1 MAIMGGAIVPKL
13 MGHIADLTNVSFSF
27 IVPMVC
33 FTFVCAYGLL
43 WRRLGGTEAPAAA

>member
-13 MGHIADLTNVSFSF
+13 MGHIADQTNVSFSF

-33 FTFVCAYGLL
+33 FAAVSLYGFN
-43 WRRLGGTEAPAAA
+43 WVRLGGRPGGSTP